1 MTSLLLSMRVVLAFF
16 DSSRIDSAVSC
27 VIVHKT
33 LDPSCMSNC
42 SAVCSGRIR
51 TELKMNVQHASVWI
65 QRAQYASIIL
75 RIGVVRR
82 ILKKTDG
89 GVQFPSTRMI
99 TMLPEYIY
107 SSVRSTCRPQQP
119 PGHAAAARKTGDWA
133 DAGPNR
139 RPCQG
144 PGSGIFLAVVKTQQT
159 GGVGLVLEG
168 ENLLSASCTA
178 DAIAARPTAHPRVP
192 PARQPHPLW
201 TSS

>member
-1 MTSLLLSMRVVLAFF
+1 MSRDFSGGKVETFRSKSLGGKVTSEAQGLPITKEHCIPKDQSEFSMTGLVLSMRVGFAFF
-16 DSSRIDSAVSC
+16 DSSRIESAVSC

-42 SAVCSGRIR
+42 SAVCSGMIR

-89 GVQFPSTRMI
+89 GEQFPSTRMM
-99 TMLPEYIY
+99 TMLPAYIY

-119 PGHAAAARKTGDWA
+119 PGHAALTWAAD
-133 DAGPNR
+133 
-139 RPCQG
+139 
-144 PGSGIFLAVVKTQQT
+144 
-159 GGVGLVLEG
+159 
-168 ENLLSASCTA
+168 
-178 DAIAARPTAHPRVP
+178 
-192 PARQPHPLW
+192 
-201 TSS
+201 